1 MERQVFIDWLRAIAV
16 GLVLFFHVGMMFV
29 TWGWHIQNDATIP
42 GLEWIMDLLHRV
54 RMPLLF
60 VIAGAVAM
68 FSLRQRGVGRYI
80 GERARRL
87 LLPVVFGMFVIVP
100 PQIYWERVFHGDWSG
115 DFAHFYVQRVLQFVP
130 YPAGDFSWH
139 HLWFIVY
146 LFVFVLLLAPLFK
159 AMHRWQ
165 LPQAGSY
172 VLLFGLPLGLI
183 EMVLRPRFPET
194 HTLIGDWYLLGLY
207 GALFLLGAV
216 LTRVPQLFE
225 WAARERH
232 RLASGVLA
240 VIVVATLG
248 KRIWWPQWW
257 DALVANLFVWLA
269 ILAALGYAKQHL
281 RREGPALDYVRELSY
296 PVYILHQTVIVG
308 VGMWVLPH
316 VWPAVVK
323 FAVALVVSTAATLAI
338 YELVVRRIAF
348 LRVMFGLP
356 YRPRASRPKNI
367 SAPVAAANL

>member
-42 GLEWIMDLLHRV
+42 GLEWLMDLLHRV

-165 LPQAGSY
+165 LPQAGPY

-183 EMVLRPRFPET
+183 EAILRPRFPET
-194 HTLIGDWYLLGLY
+194 HALIGDWYLLCLY
-207 GALFLLGAV
+207 GALFLLGAA
-216 LTRVPQLFE
+216 LTRVPQIFE
-225 WAARERH
+225 WA
-232 RLASGVLA
+232 
-240 VIVVATLG
+240 
-248 KRIWWPQWW
+248 
-257 DALVANLFVWLA
+257 
-269 ILAALGYAKQHL
+269 
-281 RREGPALDYVRELSY
+281 
-296 PVYILHQTVIVG
+296 
-308 VGMWVLPH
+308 
-316 VWPAVVK
+316 
-323 FAVALVVSTAATLAI
+323 
-338 YELVVRRIAF
+338 
-348 LRVMFGLP
+348 
-356 YRPRASRPKNI
+356 
-367 SAPVAAANL
+367 